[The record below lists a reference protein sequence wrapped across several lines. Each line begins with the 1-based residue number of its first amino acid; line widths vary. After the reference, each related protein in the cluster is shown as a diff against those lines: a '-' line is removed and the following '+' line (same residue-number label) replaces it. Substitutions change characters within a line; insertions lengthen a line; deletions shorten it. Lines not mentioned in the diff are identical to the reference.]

1 MLAMLLSRMKFP
13 EFPVPIGVFR
23 NISAPMYD
31 QSLNEQVADA
41 RQEKGEGDLMELLH
55 SGDTWTVE

>member
-23 NISAPMYD
+23 NITAPMYD

-41 RQEKGEGDLMELLH
+41 RQEKGEGRFDGA
-55 SGDTWTVE
+55 SAFW